1 VDDDF
6 TFDDKSSI
14 ANSSCVVSV
23 IQRVCMFLCSYSVCV
38 TSCVTLLRLKSCF
51 FNERYLHV
59 VNKLF
64 KLAILSVAILGH
76 VTVH

>member
-1 VDDDF
+1 MDDDF

-23 IQRVCMFLCSYSVCV
+23 FVFIFCLRNFLCYSIATQVMF
-38 TSCVTLLRLKSCF
+38 F